1 MATAFNPYGSHIHDD
16 EDDSYQGGYEPSR
29 RRNRDP
35 GTPESVKSRFSL
47 LNTTAHAFV
56 ERMGS
61 PFSRASRRSQW
72 DDYDSGEEWS
82 GGEEEEVREEVNTTS
97 PSPPPRV
104 QNASRVRSLRPSSRR
119 PTSVVKSSRKSSS
132 ATSTTEQPKKK
143 TLAVSTTAAQS
154 AGFIDPWE
162 SPEPKKRRNSQP
174 RIPQEKD
181 DDAEQYALSPRHAN
195 VDDDDSVEARI
206 GPPANATF
214 LEPSDIHPNMISR
227 EDDVAQLRLLAGKL
241 SADWKGQD
249 FMAPALARR
258 IRDFQFAQ
266 DKRRRKYGNERPW
279 GILGLYDHL
288 ASIRIDVEWAEDAA
302 WRRAN
307 GEPYLSW
314 TDFDASKKTGINRPF
329 FTYFLLFACSA
340 ALVATFAVNGWTV
353 EPLDVNPMIGPSA
366 ETLIRMGAK
375 DSYLIVVDN
384 QAWRLVS
391 STILHA
397 GLVHFFINML
407 ALWFIGSAIETC
419 HGSIAAAILFIIPAV
434 GGTVLSAL
442 FLPEYITVGASG
454 GIFGYIGACLS
465 DIVMNWK
472 LIFCDFVTENGK
484 KHRHAVVL
492 VILVFDI
499 ALNCVIGL
507 TPYVDNFTHLGGM
520 VFGFLCGLST
530 MERLSTDF
538 FGMAQSCFMK
548 TKQVI
553 VRFFGLIVS
562 VIGILIAT
570 IILMEGD
577 GQYTPCPSCTWL
589 SCVPF
594 PPWEGTGN
602 KWWYCD
608 DCERVTAN
616 IIQEPNLHLELTCPD
631 GTSVAVGIETE
642 YSEINR
648 DQLIKELP
656 SYCREYC
663 ANVDT

>member
-1 MATAFNPYGSHIHDD
+1 MTTAFSNPYGSHIHDD
-16 EDDSYQGGYEPSR
+16 DDEDDSYRGGYEPAPR

-47 LNTTAHAFV
+47 LNTTAHAIV
-56 ERMGS
+56 ERIGS

-82 GGEEEEVREEVNTTS
+82 GGEEEGRDDVNST
-97 PSPPPRV
+97 PSSPPRV
-104 QNASRVRSLRPSSRR
+104 QNTSRVRSLRPTSRR
-119 PTSVVKSSRKSSS
+119 TFLVKSSRKSS
-132 ATSTTEQPKKK
+132 TKTEQPPTA
-143 TLAVSTTAAQS
+143 TLAVSTATAAQS

-162 SPEPKKRRNSQP
+162 SPEPKRRRNSQQ
-174 RIPQEKD
+174 RISQDEGD
-181 DDAEQYALSPRHAN
+181 DTEQYALSPRHA
-195 VDDDDSVEARI
+195 DDTVEARI
-206 GPPANATF
+206 GAPANATF

-329 FTYFLLFACSA
+329 FTYFLLFVCSA
-340 ALVATFAVNGWTV
+340 ALIATFAVNGWTV
-353 EPLDVNPMIGPSA
+353 EPLDINPMIGPSA

-454 GIFGYIGACLS
+454 GIFGYVGACLS

-472 LIFCDFVTENGK
+472 LLFCDFVTENGK
-484 KHRHAVVL
+484 KHHHVVVL
-492 VILVFDI
+492 VILVLDI

-530 MERLSTDF
+530 MERLSSDF
-538 FGMAQSCFMK
+538 FGMEQSCCMK
-548 TKQVI
+548 TKQII
-553 VRFFGLIVS
+553 VRFFGVIVS

-594 PPWEGTGN
+594 PPWQGAAN

-616 IIQEPNLHLELTCPD
+616 IIQEPNLHLELICPD

-642 YSEINR
+642 FSAIDRN
-648 DQLIKELP
+648 QLIKELP

-663 ANVDT
+663 ANT